1 MVSDC
6 VPSVTVKL
14 VSVNIFPYSYNN
26 IFITCLDHSDIS
38 KSESDIAAIL
48 SSKLTS
54 NSA

>member
-14 VSVNIFPYSYNN
+14 VSVNIFSYSYNN
-26 IFITCLDHSDIS
+26 IFIIFLDHSDIS
-38 KSESDIAAIL
+38 KSDIAAIL

-54 NSA
+54 SSA